1 MDGLRAMPAWS
12 LGFLGGHEAGQAGPQ
27 RLMVDD
33 FPLRPDGRI
42 PRATKS
48 PPSAVLRSTLRPARA
63 SRVLAR
69 PARLPLSRTRGTDG
83 MSRRPEEMERG
94 TKL

>member
-1 MDGLRAMPAWS
+1 MDGLRAMPARS

-27 RLMVDD
+27 RLTFND
-33 FPLRPDGRI
+33 FPLRPEGRI

-48 PPSAVLRSTLRPARA
+48 PPSAVLRLTLRPART

-94 TKL
+94 TKP